1 MEMEEKIRQ
10 LLGNVNEEINDVL
23 ADENLLTKGL
33 IDSFDI
39 VALVVELEETF
50 SIQLEADEIIE
61 ENFSSIQNIQALIE
75 RKIS

>member
-1 MEMEEKIRQ
+1 MEEKIRQ
-10 LLGNVNEEINDVL
+10 LLGNVNEEISNV
-23 ADENLLTKGL
+23 AVDENLLTEGL

>member
-1 MEMEEKIRQ
+1 MEEKIRQ
-10 LLGNVNEEINDVL
+10 LLGYVYEEISNVAVD
-23 ADENLLTKGL
+23 DNLLTEGL

>member
-1 MEMEEKIRQ
+1 MEEKIRQ

-39 VALVVELEETF
+39 VALVVELEEMF
-50 SIQLEADEIIE
+50 SIQLEAHEIIE